1 MAQPAAHPGKA
12 RAHVGEAPVAVPVSG
27 TALLLID
34 VINDLAFP
42 CSESLVAQAEAMAG
56 PLAGLKRR
64 AMAAGVPT
72 VYINDNFGQWR
83 SDFRRTVAHCTA
95 RSSPGRRVSRR
106 LRPTARDYFV
116 LKPKH
121 SGFFD
126 TTLDTLLETLRIRR
140 VILTGMAGNICV
152 LFTANDA
159 YMREY
164 KIFAPADCIV
174 SNTAADNDHALRQI
188 KTVLKGTVV
197 VSTRLSFRSTRRTAT
212 AEAPMTAR
220 RNAARVSKVMRQVFG
235 LAELRP
241 GQQAVIDAVLA
252 RRHTLAIMP
261 TGAGKSLCYQ
271 VPAMLMP
278 GMTVVVSPLIAL
290 MRDQFEKLSELGLE
304 AVQVNSAIPTGDI
317 RRARARIG
325 RRTVEFVFTTPEQLA
340 ATDLRQLLS
349 W

>member
-1 MAQPAAHPGKA
+1 MSRSVAHHGNA
-12 RAHVGEAPVAVPVSG
+12 RAGADKRPVALPVSG

-34 VINDLAFP
+34 VINDLAFDG
-42 CSESLVAQAEAMAG
+42 SDTLIAQAESMAA
-56 PLAGLKRR
+56 PLARLKRR
-64 AMAAGVPT
+64 ANAAGVPT
-72 VYINDNFGQWR
+72 IYINDNFGQWR

-95 RSSPGRRVSRR
+95 RSSPGHRVSRR

-188 KTVLKGTVV
+188 KTVLKGDIA
-197 VSTRLSFRSTRRTAT
+197 VSTRLRFHSRPHS
-212 AEAPMTAR
+212 PTAR
-220 RNAARVSKVMRQVFG
+220 RR
-235 LAELRP
+235 
-241 GQQAVIDAVLA
+241 
-252 RRHTLAIMP
+252 
-261 TGAGKSLCYQ
+261 
-271 VPAMLMP
+271 
-278 GMTVVVSPLIAL
+278 
-290 MRDQFEKLSELGLE
+290 
-304 AVQVNSAIPTGDI
+304 
-317 RRARARIG
+317 
-325 RRTVEFVFTTPEQLA
+325 
-340 ATDLRQLLS
+340 
-349 W
+349 